1 MSPAALQYGHM
12 DHAVFTVIDANH
24 HVEDWTYMEPGDKPV
39 HAHIE
44 LQRTK

>member
-1 MSPAALQYGHM
+1 M

-24 HVEDWTYMEPGDKPV
+24 HVEDWTYMEPGDQAV

-44 LQRTK
+44 LQRIK